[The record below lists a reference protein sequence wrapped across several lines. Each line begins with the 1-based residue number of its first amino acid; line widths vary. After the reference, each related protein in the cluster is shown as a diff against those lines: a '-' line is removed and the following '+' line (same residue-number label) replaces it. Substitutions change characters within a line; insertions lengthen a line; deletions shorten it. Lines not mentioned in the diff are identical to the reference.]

1 MMRTLLF
8 RLEAAAVWLGLA
20 GLRALG
26 PVRAAAL
33 AGAVARTLGPR
44 LPVSRIA
51 ATNLRR
57 ALPGLDD
64 AARRRALRGM
74 WDNLGRT
81 MGELANLDRLRRS
94 AAGPG
99 WELSGEEH
107 VRAVAAAGGPAVIV
121 SGHIANWEMLTPI
134 GAACGLKVGGFY
146 RAAANP
152 IVDRLVND
160 VRRRAIGAEVPLFAK
175 GAEGARAAFAHLKA
189 GGVLGILA
197 DQKLNEGLAVPLF
210 GHPAMTSPAPATF
223 ALRFRC
229 PLLLLHVERIGPA
242 RLRVVCDP
250 PLALPDSGDRAA
262 DIAAVT
268 AAINRRLEDWVRARP
283 DSWLWL
289 HRRWPKEFYA

>member
-26 PVRAAAL
+26 PMRAAAL

-51 ATNLRR
+51 ETNLRR

-64 AARRRALRGM
+64 VARRRALRGM

-94 AAGPG
+94 ATGPG

>member
-26 PVRAAAL
+26 PMRAAAL

-51 ATNLRR
+51 ETNLRR

-64 AARRRALRGM
+64 VARRRALRGM